1 MRKYIGD
8 HYKVMKQ
15 NKELLMSMIANDQF
29 DNEQVR
35 WTLLQQV

>member
-1 MRKYIGD
+1 
-8 HYKVMKQ
+8 MKQ

-35 WTLLQQV
+35 WTLLQQI

>member
-1 MRKYIGD
+1 
-8 HYKVMKQ
+8 MKQ